1 MKYFILVP
9 VRLYQL
15 LISPLLPPVCRY
27 YPSCS
32 QFMVEAVRKHGAFK
46 GGWLGTRRLLR
57 CAPWGRHGYDPVP

>member
-1 MKYFILVP
+1 MKYLILIP

-15 LISPLLPPVCRY
+15 MIAPLMPPVCRY

-32 QFMVEAVRKHGAFK
+32 QYMVEAVRKHGPFK
-46 GGWLGTRRLLR
+46 GAWLGTKRLLR